1 MPTLA
6 KESMGAFEPKA
17 MGVAAAG
24 VVKAAAGAMPEK
36 PEKAVDVFE
45 PKAVGASEPKP
56 KAVGASEP
64 KPLAGATEGKY
75 EEEVMLGA
83 SVAQAD
89 IAGMTIERA

>member
-56 KAVGASEP
+56 V
-64 KPLAGATEGKY
+64 AGATEGKY

-83 SVAQAD
+83 SVAEAD
-89 IAGMTIERA
+89 M